1 MGIYLSKDKRKTYIC
16 AKLFKQDG
24 TKNKTTWRCNLIHKK
39 SDQIMI
45 EEVYLQII
53 LFLKSTF
60 DILLSH
66 KINLQQ
72 NWIRIYECL

>member
-1 MGIYLSKDKRKTYIC
+1 MTWVFIFQKRKEKPTYVPNYLNKI
-16 AKLFKQDG
+16 KQKIN
-24 TKNKTTWRCNLIHKK
+24 TCYLIHKK

-45 EEVYLQII
+45 EKGYLQII
-53 LFLKSTF
+53 LFFKSTF

-72 NWIRIYECL
+72 N